1 MMKTMRKQALPLIL
15 AVVALLLVFGAVKAE
30 AMADNVISV
39 STEAELKAK
48 WYREPGTGYT
58 GLTHN
63 SKGELVVFRHSWW

>member
-1 MMKTMRKQALPLIL
+1 MRKI
-15 AVVALLLVFGAVKAE
+15 
-30 AMADNVISV
+30 
-39 STEAELKAK
+39 TEAELKAK